1 MKIYL
6 TKDIEAKKH
15 VILNKIYSLDDRDKN
30 IETYTTLEQV
40 CSESEQMTKKQKLIN
55 TLIIIISFVRK
66 VNN

>member
-30 IETYTTLEQV
+30 RNHVIKIQGRHF
-40 CSESEQMTKKQKLIN
+40 IG
-55 TLIIIISFVRK
+55 R
-66 VNN
+66 

>member
-30 IETYTTLEQV
+30 SYHVIKIQ
-40 CSESEQMTKKQKLIN
+40 
-55 TLIIIISFVRK
+55 
-66 VNN
+66 

>member
-30 IETYTTLEQV
+30 IYHAIKIQ
-40 CSESEQMTKKQKLIN
+40 
-55 TLIIIISFVRK
+55 
-66 VNN
+66 